1 MDLRD
6 LRYFE
11 TIAELQHVGQASA
24 RLHRSQPALTSS
36 IRRLE
41 SDCGTALFERSGR
54 GIRLTEAGK
63 VLLKWAQRMRFDV
76 EDAKRELQSIGAG
89 LTGHV
94 RIGIVPTAA
103 QFILPAVA
111 RQLLEE
117 APGVTLRTVVGLVDS
132 LKPQLRAGELDLM
145 VGTEGAAE
153 PGWVSTPLAED
164 MIVVAASE
172 RHAVFRTR
180 TTLKDLTGCAWALQP
195 PGAPTRDWLD
205 HTFDRHGLPR
215 PHVQVETTMLLMLP
229 ALIVQT
235 GLLSFI
241 SRHHLHGKA
250 RIPGLKEVPV
260 KAAAMRRR
268 MVVTCRANSFLS
280 PAAQRVLEL
289 FEQSTTCA
297 CSGRATGQRTRAWR
311 VAPGVSVLRPLR
323 PPRRRCRRAPGPA
336 CRPGSSGVRR
346 RATRRRSHRSPSR
359 PSAPGSCRGRRT

>member
-11 TIAELQHVGQASA
+11 TIAELEHLGRAAA
-24 RLHRSQPALTSS
+24 RLHRTQPALTSS

-41 SDCGTALFERSGR
+41 ATCGSALFEKAGR

-103 QFILPAVA
+103 QFLLPTVA
-111 RQLLEE
+111 RQLLKE
-117 APGVTLRTVVGLVDS
+117 APGVTLRTVVGLIDM

-145 VGTEGAAE
+145 VATESAAE
-153 PGWVSTPLAED
+153 AGWVSKPLFED
-164 MIVVAASE
+164 LIVVAASA
-172 RHAVFRTR
+172 RHAVFRSR
-180 TTLKDLTGCAWALQP
+180 ITLADLTGHAWALQP

-215 PHVQVETTMLLMLP
+215 PRVQVETTMLLMLP
-229 ALIVQT
+229 TLIVQT

-241 SRHHLHGKA
+241 SRHHLQGKT
-250 RIPGLKEVPV
+250 RIPGLQEVPV
-260 KAAAMRRR
+260 KGAAMRRR
-268 MVVTCRANSFLS
+268 LVVTYRANGFLS
-280 PAAQRVLEL
+280 PAARRLLEL
-289 FEQSTTCA
+289 FEQPTE
-297 CSGRATGQRTRAWR
+297 
-311 VAPGVSVLRPLR
+311 PG
-323 PPRRRCRRAPGPA
+323 
-336 CRPGSSGVRR
+336 
-346 RATRRRSHRSPSR
+346 
-359 PSAPGSCRGRRT
+359 

>member
-11 TIAELQHVGQASA
+11 TIAELQHLGRASA

-41 SDCGTALFERSGR
+41 AGCGAALFEKAGR

-76 EDAKRELQSIGAG
+76 EDAKRELQAIGAG

-103 QFILPAVA
+103 LFLLPAVA
-111 RQLLEE
+111 RQLLHE
-117 APGVTLRTVVGLVDS
+117 APQVTLRTVVGLIDT
-132 LKPQLRAGELDLM
+132 LKPQLRAGELDLV
-145 VGTEGAAE
+145 VGTESAAE

-164 MIVVAASE
+164 MIVVAASD
-172 RHAVFRTR
+172 RHPVFKSQS
-180 TTLKDLTGCAWALQP
+180 TLKDLVGHAWALQP

-205 HTFDRHGLPR
+205 HTFDRHRLPR

-229 ALIVQT
+229 TLIVKT

-241 SRHHLHGKA
+241 SRHHLQGRS
-250 RIPGLKEVPV
+250 RIPGLQEVPV
-260 KAAAMRRR
+260 KGATMRRR
-268 MVVTCRANSFLS
+268 LVVTHRAGSYLS
-280 PAAQRVLEL
+280 PAASRLLDL
-289 FEQSTTCA
+289 FKSTPQD
-297 CSGRATGQRTRAWR
+297 G
-311 VAPGVSVLRPLR
+311 
-323 PPRRRCRRAPGPA
+323 
-336 CRPGSSGVRR
+336 
-346 RATRRRSHRSPSR
+346 
-359 PSAPGSCRGRRT
+359 